1 MLKVSRLSFHFI
13 VLIKHFLGQMSLNKN
28 VSRAQT
34 LWGDYLSPVL
44 RSCCLRFYC
53 VLCVCLYMGKVA
65 HVFSPPTRIGS
76 PPTLPFISAFAAR
89 FQETPLLTKGQPAA
103 FPPRPYPGRHDR
115 SYPPAVVGSAAAP
128 CCYWTRP
135 SGPAPSPPIP
145 TPQQLC
151 LPATFVSAVRTRSK
165 HVTLTSPRRV
175 VFQRRYQDRDGLPR
189 RRTAKPV
196 FHEYSVNLL
205 KL

>member
-1 MLKVSRLSFHFI
+1 
-13 VLIKHFLGQMSLNKN
+13 MSPNKN
-28 VSRAQT
+28 ISRAPACRRRCLQSLLDFASLFEKLPSPVVRHWSLRLYCVRWVCLHNMGEGCACVFPANENRLTADVT
-34 LWGDYLSPVL
+34 LLSPL
-44 RSCCLRFYC
+44 SQLGSRTPRC
-53 VLCVCLYMGKVA
+53 
-65 HVFSPPTRIGS
+65 SPLTSPLHSHRVPT
-76 PPTLPFISAFAAR
+76 
-89 FQETPLLTKGQPAA
+89 PAA
-103 FPPRPYPGRHDR
+103 ATGHTRRLWLSRQPH
-115 SYPPAVVGSAAAP
+115 PAWQP
-128 CCYWTRP
+128 CYWTRP
-135 SGPAPSPPIP
+135 SGLAPSPPIP
-145 TPQQLC
+145 APQQWC